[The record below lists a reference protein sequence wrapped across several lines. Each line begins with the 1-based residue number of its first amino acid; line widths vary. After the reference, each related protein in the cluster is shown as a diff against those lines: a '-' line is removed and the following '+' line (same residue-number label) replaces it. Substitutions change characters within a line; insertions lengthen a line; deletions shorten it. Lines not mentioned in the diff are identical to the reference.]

1 MILISIVN
9 FVAASIILFCGISS
23 INKMQRGTCNIARI
37 AWLALTTGSLGIVIA
52 PIYGYPTL
60 GWETTLNIGIALHV
74 FFDRR
79 KKARMATENYG
90 GAHDAR

>member
-1 MILISIVN
+1 MIFISLVY
-9 FVAASIILFCGISS
+9 FSAASIILFCGISS
-23 INKMQRGTCNIARI
+23 INKMGRGTCNIARI
-37 AWLALTTGSLGIVIA
+37 AWLALTTGSLGIVVA

-79 KKARMATENYG
+79 RKYRAVSEN
-90 GAHDAR
+90 AKEAA

>member
-1 MILISIVN
+1 MISIVN
-9 FVAASIILFCGISS
+9 FIAASIILFCGISS
-23 INKMQRGTCNIARI
+23 INNMGRGTCNIARI

-74 FFDRR
+74 AFERR
-79 KKARMATENYG
+79 KKARIAAEEAR
-90 GAHDAR
+90 GAA

>member
-1 MILISIVN
+1 MISIIN
-9 FVAASIILFCGISS
+9 FIAASIILFCGISS
-23 INKMQRGTCNIARI
+23 INKMGRGTCNIARI
-37 AWLALTTGSLGIVIA
+37 AWLALTTGSLGIVIS

-79 KKARMATENYG
+79 RKCQVATEDVK
-90 GAHDAR
+90 DAL